1 MKYINIF
8 FEGVICII
16 RKLKVLSVVMVIITS
31 LAVIAFQNIAFSA
44 GAPTKIMPLGDSIT
58 ACGNW
63 RQLLL
68 SSLTNS
74 GYNVEFVGSQYYLTP
89 HEGHSG
95 IGPIGMANTDDL
107 KKWLSATNPEIVI
120 MHLGTNNSWGNNQAA
135 EIISS
140 FTTLVSQMRAN
151 NPNMRIMV
159 AKIIPMH
166 PSGSGESSNNNVI
179 DLNSRID
186 DWAKGLSTSQSP
198 IIVVDQYTGFDTTI
212 DTYDG
217 VHPNDS
223 GCIKMADKWFEA
235 LEKVLN
241 PSATPTNASVTGD
254 VDGDGNVNSIDF
266 GHMRKYLLGLITEF
280 PAGQAGLIAAD
291 VDGNGTFNS
300 IDFGHMRNF
309 LIGKGTIPPAS

>member
-1 MKYINIF
+1 
-8 FEGVICII
+8 
-16 RKLKVLSVVMVIITS
+16 MVIITIFA
-31 LAVIAFQNIAFSA
+31 AVFVFQNRAFSA
-44 GAPTKIMPLGDSIT
+44 ETTTKIMPLGDSIT

-68 SSLTNS
+68 SNLTSS
-74 GYNVEFVGSQYYLTP
+74 GYNVEFVGSQNYLTP

-95 IGPIGMANTDDL
+95 IGPIGLATTGDL
-107 KKWLSATNPEIVI
+107 KNWLSTTNPQIVI
-120 MHLGTNNSWGNNQAA
+120 MHLGTNNSWGNNQAP

-151 NPNMRIMV
+151 NPNMKIMV

-166 PSGSGESSNNNVI
+166 PTASGESCNNNVI

-186 DWAKGLSTSQSP
+186 DWAKGLSTTQSP
-198 IIVVDQYTGFDTTI
+198 IIVVDQYTGFDTTT

-223 GCIKMADKWFEA
+223 GCIKMADKWFAA
-235 LEKVLN
+235 LKDVLN
-241 PSATPTNASVTGD
+241 PFASATPSASATPTPTSTSLIGD
-254 VDGDGNVNSIDF
+254 VDGNENVNSIDF
-266 GHMRKYLLGLITEF
+266 GYMRKYLLGLITEF
-280 PAGQAGLIAAD
+280 PNREAGIKAAD
-291 VDGNGTFNS
+291 IDGNGTFNS

-309 LIGKGTIPPAS
+309 LIGKGTIPPASAS